1 MTKYI
6 YDKEDWPKFRWDA
19 RALSE
24 GLAAVHHGQDRLL
37 NRMSKFGPDLRA
49 EATLQSLTTEILTS
63 SELAGEAPDPAQ
75 IRFGLARRLG
85 RDLAGLAPAGPESD
99 GAAGMML
106 DATQNYQS
114 PLTDERLFAW
124 HAALFPSGT
133 SGSRKITVG
142 AWRRPSDPAQVAR
155 YEAPRALRLSRE
167 MRPFLAWFNTYDGID
182 LILKAGIAH
191 LWFATIHPFADGNGR
206 IARAIT
212 GMTLARAEKTP
223 HRFYSLSA
231 QMLREREDYD
241 GVLER
246 TQKGDLD
253 ITLWLNW
260 FHAFVSRAL
269 DGADAPLAGVLAK
282 ARFWDKH
289 RQTSFNDRQREG
301 LLRLLDGPDAKLTSS
316 QWASIAHCS
325 QDTATR
331 DIEDLLQR
339 AILKKSP
346 AGGRSTS
353 YSLVDAPA

>member
-1 MTKYI
+1 MSKYI

-19 RALSE
+19 RTLSE

-37 NRMSKFGPDLRA
+37 NRMSGLGPDLQA
-49 EATLQSLTTEILTS
+49 EATLRSLTTEILTS
-63 SELAGEAPDPAQ
+63 SELAGETPDPAQ

-85 RDLAGLAPAGPESD
+85 RDLTGLAPAGPEAD
-99 GAAGMML
+99 GVAGMIL

-114 PLTDERLFAW
+114 PLTDTRLFAW
-124 HAALFPSGT
+124 HAALFSSGV

-142 AWRRPSDPAQVAR
+142 AWRRPSDPAQVDR

-167 MRPFLAWFNTYDGID
+167 MRSFLAWFDTYDGID
-182 LILKAGIAH
+182 LILRAGIAH
-191 LWFATIHPFADGNGR
+191 FWFVTVHPFAGGNGR
-206 IARAIT
+206 IARAVT
-212 GMTLARAEKTP
+212 AMALARAEKTP

-231 QMLREREDYD
+231 QMLREREEYD
-241 GVLER
+241 GILEH

-253 ITLWLNW
+253 ITPWLNW
-260 FHAFVSRAL
+260 FHACVGRAL
-269 DGADAPLAGVLAK
+269 DGADAPLARVLAK

-289 RQTSFNDRQREG
+289 RQTSFNDRQREV
-301 LLRLLDGPDAKLTSS
+301 LHRLLDGPGAQLTSS
-316 QWASIAHCS
+316 RWASIARCS

-331 DIEDLLQR
+331 DIEDLVQR

-353 YSLVDAPA
+353 YSLADAPA